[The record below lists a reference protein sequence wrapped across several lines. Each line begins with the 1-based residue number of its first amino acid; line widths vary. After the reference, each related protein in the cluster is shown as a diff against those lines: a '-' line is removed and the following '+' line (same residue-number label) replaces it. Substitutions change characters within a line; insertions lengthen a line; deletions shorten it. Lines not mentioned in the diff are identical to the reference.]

1 MACMDTLIVEK
12 KEAIGQITFN
22 DPAKLNAMSYDMWAG
37 LTDALAQFE
46 KDDEVRIV
54 VVTGAGDK
62 AFVSGANI
70 SEFQKRRTGAD
81 AVAEYERVAEGA
93 QDALYNFLK
102 PTVARIRGYCIGGG
116 LNLALCCDVRI
127 ACEGSTF
134 FLPAGKMGLGYR
146 FSAIR
151 NLVTAVGAPNA
162 LDIFLSARR
171 FDTAQALQAGLV
183 QLTAPSETFDDVVQD
198 YLDKVAANAPLTL
211 RAGKQMIRQFQQ
223 LPAQTDLEHMRA
235 LMQAC
240 FDSEDYA
247 EGKQA
252 FAQKRPP
259 QFRGR

>member
-1 MACMDTLIVEK
+1 MDSLIVEK
-12 KEAIGQITFN
+12 KGAVGWITFN

-37 LTDALAQFE
+37 LQPALSLFETD
-46 KDDEVRIV
+46 DDVRV
-54 VVTGAGDK
+54 VVLTGAGDK

-70 SEFQKRRTGAD
+70 SQFDQLRTAAE
-81 AVAEYERVAEGA
+81 AVADYERVAEGS
-93 QDALYNFLK
+93 QNALYNFRK
-102 PTVARIRGYCIGGG
+102 PTVARIKGYCVGGG

-127 ACEGSTF
+127 ASDDSTF

-151 NLVTAVGAPNA
+151 NLVTVVGAANA

-171 FDTAQALQAGLV
+171 FDAHEAQQKGLV
-183 QLTAPSETFDDVVQD
+183 QIVAPTQSFDAAVDD
-198 YLDKVAANAPLTL
+198 YLAKIAANAPLTL
-211 RAGKQMIRQFQQ
+211 AAGKHMIRQFQQ
-223 LPAQTDLEHMRA
+223 LPPDTDLEQMRA
-235 LMQAC
+235 LMQQC

-252 FAQKRPP
+252 FAQKRVP

>member
-1 MACMDTLIVEK
+1 MDSLIIEK
-12 KEAIGQITFN
+12 KEAIGRITFN
-22 DPAKLNAMSYDMWAG
+22 DPARLNAMSYDMWAG
-37 LTDALAQFE
+37 LTEALAGFE
-46 KDDEVRIV
+46 QDDEVRAV
-54 VVTGAGDK
+54 VLTGAGDK

-70 SEFQKRRTGAD
+70 AQFDTLRTATD
-81 AVAEYERVAEGA
+81 AVADYERVAEGA
-93 QDALYNFLK
+93 QEALYHFPK
-102 PTVARIRGYCIGGG
+102 PTIARIRGYCIGGG

-171 FDTAQALQAGLV
+171 FATDEALQKGLV
-183 QLTAPSETFDDVVQD
+183 QLSAPVEQFEQVVQD
-198 YLDKVAANAPLTL
+198 YVDKVAANAPLTL
-211 RAGKQMIRQFQQ
+211 RAGKHMIRQFQQ
-223 LPAQTDLEHMRA
+223 LPANTDLEQMRA
-235 LMQAC
+235 LMQQC

-247 EGKQA
+247 EGKRA
-252 FAQKRPP
+252 FADKRLP

>member
-1 MACMDTLIVEK
+1 MDNLILEK
-12 KEAIGQITFN
+12 KGAVGWITFN
-22 DPAKLNAMSYDMWAG
+22 DPARLNAMSYDMWA
-37 LTDALAQFE
+37 ALGPALSSFE
-46 KDDEVRIV
+46 ADDDIRV
-54 VVTGAGDK
+54 VVLTGAGDK

-70 SEFQKRRTGAD
+70 SQFDALRTAAE

-93 QDALYNFLK
+93 QNALYDFPK
-102 PTVARIRGYCIGGG
+102 PTVARIKGYCIGGG

-127 ACEGSTF
+127 ASEDSTF

-151 NLVTAVGAPNA
+151 NLVTAVGAANA

-171 FDTAQALQAGLV
+171 LDANEALQKGLV
-183 QLTAPSETFDDVVQD
+183 QITAPLASFDEQVQE
-198 YLDKVAANAPLTL
+198 YLSKVAANAPLTL
-211 RAGKQMIRQFQQ
+211 AAGKKMIRQFQQ
-223 LPAQTDLEHMRA
+223 MPVNTDLKQMQA
-235 LMQAC
+235 LMQQC

-247 EGKQA
+247 EGKLA

>member
-1 MACMDTLIVEK
+1 MDSLIVEK
-12 KEAIGQITFN
+12 KAAVGHITFN
-22 DPAKLNAMSYDMWAG
+22 DPAKLNAMSYDMWVG
-37 LTDALAQFE
+37 LTEALAGFE
-46 KDDEVRIV
+46 GDDEVKAV
-54 VVTGAGDK
+54 LLTGAGDK

-70 SEFQKRRTGAD
+70 AEFQKRRTGAD
-81 AVAEYERVAEGA
+81 AVAEYERAAEGA
-93 QDALYNFLK
+93 QDALYHFPK
-102 PTVARIRGYCIGGG
+102 PTIARIRGYCIGGG

-171 FDTAQALQAGLV
+171 FDAAEALQKGLI
-183 QLTAPSETFDDVVQD
+183 QLTATVDQFEQVVQD
-198 YLDKVAANAPLTL
+198 YVEKVSSNAPLTL
-211 RAGKQMIRQFQQ
+211 RAGKHMIRQFQQ
-223 LPAQTDLEHMRA
+223 LPPQTDLEQMRA

-252 FAQKRPP
+252 FADKRPP

>member
-1 MACMDTLIVEK
+1 MDSLIVEK
-12 KEAIGQITFN
+12 QEAIGRITFN
-22 DPAKLNAMSYDMWAG
+22 DPARLNAMSYEMWAG
-37 LTDALAQFE
+37 LTEALSGFE
-46 KDDEVRIV
+46 HDDEVRAV
-54 VVTGAGDK
+54 VLSGAGDK

-70 SEFQKRRTGAD
+70 AQFDTLRTSTD

-93 QDALYNFLK
+93 QEALYHFPK
-102 PTVARIRGYCIGGG
+102 PTIARIQGYCIGGG

-127 ACEGSTF
+127 ARDGSTF

-171 FDTAQALQAGLV
+171 LTTDEALQKGLV
-183 QLTAPSETFDDVVQD
+183 QLTAPAEQFEQVVQD
-198 YLDKVAANAPLTL
+198 YIDKVSANAPLTL
-211 RAGKQMIRQFQQ
+211 RAGKYMIRQFQQ
-223 LPAQTDLEHMRA
+223 LPVHTDMERMRA
-235 LMQAC
+235 LMQQC

-247 EGKQA
+247 EGKRA
-252 FAQKRPP
+252 FADKRPP